1 MTIYEIIKENYQK
14 VKSDDKTMWATV
26 KLVSDALKPMKE
38 TDPEEYWMLVK
49 DVYAEICGWHF
60 NEMFAEWQIE
70 QMRYKDRNGMV
81 HKAPHWTKEQR
92 HLAYESIK
100 SKLKNPNYNVWDFG
114 VTLEMM
120 YSDNICLLKEWF
132 PNATGQELETK
143 VVESALNYLN
153 DDDDLEGKIWGR
165 FNK

>member
-70 QMRYKDRNGMV
+70 QMRYKDRNGMA

-132 PNATGQELETK
+132 PNATEQELETK